1 MAITTCS
8 EWLSKDSRFKNWG
21 KKITCATHVDLA
33 QQNGYSL
40 TGPWVRW
47 DDSVALAEGEF
58 LVVAAETG
66 SRANRSY
73 EYRLVAGGATECRC
87 IEDAER
93 SEVLTAAKT
102 AGKIS
107 EAQFAQHLNSALY
120 SYALYALLKIAEADT
135 AKNTVISDP
144 EEIARLRA
152 LASRLLAFA
161 TPAEAQESIDAWAQL
176 QALGLDPRKI

>member
-8 EWLSKDSRFKNWG
+8 EWLSNDSRFKSWG

-47 DDSVALAEGEF
+47 DDSVALADGEF

-66 SRANRSY
+66 SRASRSY
-73 EYRLVAGGATECRC
+73 DYRLVAGGAECRR
-87 IEDAER
+87 IEKAER
-93 SEVLTAAKT
+93 SAALEAAKM
-102 AGKIS
+102 AGTIS

-120 SYALYALLKIAEADT
+120 SYALYASLQIADT
-135 AKNTVISDP
+135 VKNTVVSDP
-144 EEIARLRA
+144 EEIARLRT

-161 TPAEAQESIDAWAQL
+161 TPAEAQESVDAWAQL